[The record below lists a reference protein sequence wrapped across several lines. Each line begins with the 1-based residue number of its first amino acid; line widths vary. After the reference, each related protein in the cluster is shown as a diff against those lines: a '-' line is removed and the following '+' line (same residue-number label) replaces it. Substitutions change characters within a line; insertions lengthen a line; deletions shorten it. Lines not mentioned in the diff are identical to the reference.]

1 LGLPI
6 GQHIS
11 ICAQIDDKEISRSY
25 TPITSD
31 DDRGY
36 FDLMIKVI
44 TILLRADF
52 QSYPNGNISRAMA
65 ALVPGVTI
73 KVKGPKGQMVYKPNM
88 VREIGMLAGGTG
100 ITPMLQIVRAI
111 LKNPEDKT
119 RVTLIYANVTT
130 ADILLKEDLEKLAQI
145 NPHKFKLY
153 LVVEKPLESWTG
165 GVGFITEAM
174 IREYCP
180 APANDIKILIC
191 GPPPM
196 VSAMKKTTEVSLLMA
211 ITN

>member
-1 LGLPI
+1 
-6 GQHIS
+6 
-11 ICAQIDDKEISRSY
+11 
-25 TPITSD
+25 
-31 DDRGY
+31 
-36 FDLMIKVI
+36 MIKVI
-44 TILLRADF
+44 LIYLRADF

-100 ITPMLQIVRAI
+100 ITPMLQIIRAI

-130 ADILLKEDLEKLAQI
+130 ADILLKEDLEKLAQK
-145 NPHKFKLY
+145 NPQKCKLY

-174 IREYCP
+174 IREHCP

-196 VSAMKKTTEVSLLMA
+196 VSAMKKTTEVSLLMV